1 MLTPHG
7 RISKTYDIH
16 VYAMH
21 IRHKYA
27 ISEAGESLMARAG
40 TARSR
45 NRNNSPCFHLINVDI
60 LGDPVDLHSMSCTSA
75 TSLVSRSIFKKPR
88 VPPKDFRR
96 KINGDFE
103 REGENLNSS
112 SYEKQETPD
121 LLEAGT
127 SCSIKTLIIGFTVMF
142 YISDTECPTRTSCP
156 EGPSSA
162 IVSSDSRL
170 PRGKDDVA
178 QNNSDGNDTTSKD
191 ISLGGRSTGACRLT
205 LRVGVSRWNACL
217 TKDQGNAKPALSA
230 PYDKSPRDIFI
241 PSDRKNELHLA
252 SSRNREIVKSLR
264 TSPKRFLS
272 TQFSFERRCHCRD
285 VPTVTL
291 TLDCSAMAN
300 VEFSGEVYSGYRDLA
315 SSASGAHRSGMPLTD
330 GHQRFPQ
337 ENNVYKN
344 VDERYSVNMA
354 LALEAGNGD
363 S

>member
-1 MLTPHG
+1 MLTPRG
-7 RISKTYDIH
+7 RISKTYDTH

-21 IRHKYA
+21 ILVRHKYA

-40 TARSR
+40 TARS
-45 NRNNSPCFHLINVDI
+45 L
-60 LGDPVDLHSMSCTSA
+60 
-75 TSLVSRSIFKKPR
+75 
-88 VPPKDFRR
+88 PPKDFRQ

-112 SYEKQETPD
+112 SHEKQEIPD
-121 LLEAGT
+121 FIEAGT
-127 SCSIKTLIIGFTVMF
+127 SCFIKTLIIRFTTMF

-162 IVSSDSRL
+162 IVSSDSRVGRRTL
-170 PRGKDDVA
+170 PRGRDDVA
-178 QNNSDGNDTTSKD
+178 QSNSDGNDTTSKD
-191 ISLGGRSTGACRLT
+191 ISPGGR
-205 LRVGVSRWNACL
+205 
-217 TKDQGNAKPALSA
+217 GNAKPALSA
-230 PYDKSPRDIFI
+230 PYDRSPRDIFI
-241 PSDRKNELHLA
+241 PSDRKNERHLA

-272 TQFSFERRCHCRD
+272 TQFSFERRCQRDDCRD
-285 VPTVTL
+285 
-291 TLDCSAMAN
+291 
-300 VEFSGEVYSGYRDLA
+300 
-315 SSASGAHRSGMPLTD
+315 GAHRSGVPLTD

-354 LALEAGNGD
+354 LALEAGTGD